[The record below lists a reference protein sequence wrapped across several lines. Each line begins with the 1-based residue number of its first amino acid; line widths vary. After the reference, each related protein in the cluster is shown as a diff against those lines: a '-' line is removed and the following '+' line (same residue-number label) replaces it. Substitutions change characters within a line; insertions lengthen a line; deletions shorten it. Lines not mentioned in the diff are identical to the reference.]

1 MRIYIKKII
10 SVCMLVILVSAMMTG
25 CFPTTENKPN
35 SDSALSENSSSGLNN
50 QNDTSEFPTYIED
63 TDIEKL
69 TIKANVNIPADF
81 DMNQKVSIASA
92 KPVTWDKESIVSGIS
107 DGRQIVDEFSD
118 EMTGPDDLFY
128 SYIFDDESDLTFS
141 LGTVSYR
148 TEMEIEYNY
157 TYYFDNYK
165 NFKEKDTLKKIFN
178 NKNIDGIE
186 KSNALDNANQ
196 VISLLGIDDIL
207 GEAQVYSMDA
217 ATVNQLQDEYDTRDK
232 YGEKVSKWG
241 YEQDA
246 YLLIYPVLYQNIPS
260 LSIMNATGENEFI
273 SSSRVYFIYGRNGL
287 IAFEVSG
294 VFDVKS
300 TIQDSYICST
310 LDVVQNIKKS
320 FENIIL
326 DNEIEITMIK
336 LGYIARYDFDN
347 IKEWRIEP
355 VWFIDG
361 KYGKCKNSL
370 SDIIDIKENLEGQ
383 NYTQIISAV
392 SGEVIPL
399 VSIGG

>member
-1 MRIYIKKII
+1 
-10 SVCMLVILVSAMMTG
+10 
-25 CFPTTENKPN
+25 
-35 SDSALSENSSSGLNN
+35 
-50 QNDTSEFPTYIED
+50 
-63 TDIEKL
+63 
-69 TIKANVNIPADF
+69 
-81 DMNQKVSIASA
+81 
-92 KPVTWDKESIVSGIS
+92 
-107 DGRQIVDEFSD
+107 
-118 EMTGPDDLFY
+118 
-128 SYIFDDESDLTFS
+128 
-141 LGTVSYR
+141 
-148 TEMEIEYNY
+148 
-157 TYYFDNYK
+157 
-165 NFKEKDTLKKIFN
+165 
-178 NKNIDGIE
+178 
-186 KSNALDNANQ
+186 
-196 VISLLGIDDIL
+196 
-207 GEAQVYSMDA
+207 MDA

-310 LDVVQNIKKS
+310 LDVVQSIKKS

-347 IKEWRIEP
+347 FTEWRIEP

-383 NYTQIISAV
+383 NYTAIISAV
-392 SGEVIPL
+392 SGEAIPL